1 MARLTDLPEWFWHD
15 TAAAEVFLALQH
27 VCLNSA
33 DTSLRPLG
41 EIALVP
47 QAIVHMRVEPH
58 QAARNL
64 DAHAGRRAP
73 APSSTSRSE
82 ESSRKERS

>member
-1 MARLTDLPEWFWHD
+1 MARLTALPEWFWHD

-27 VCLNSA
+27 VSLNSA

-47 QAIVHMRVEPH
+47 RAIFHALVEPQ
-58 QAARNL
+58 QAPRN
-64 DAHAGRRAP
+64 A
-73 APSSTSRSE
+73 
-82 ESSRKERS
+82 